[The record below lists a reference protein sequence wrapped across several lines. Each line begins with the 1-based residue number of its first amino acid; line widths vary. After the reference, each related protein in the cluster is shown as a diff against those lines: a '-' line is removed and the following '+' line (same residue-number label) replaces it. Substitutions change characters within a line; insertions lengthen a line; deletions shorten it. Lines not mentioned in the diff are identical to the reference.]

1 MKVSLEEVLEARD
14 RRQEKR
20 RELALKYRLPVVVLT
35 LNIPG
40 ETKRGEIPD
49 YIFEAGVE
57 AIGRELLEET
67 AEFSVVDAPT
77 GNEAFFVA
85 RAADAAQLKKRM
97 CRIEE
102 SHFLGRIFDI
112 DVYDGEGG
120 QVSRS
125 SLNLAERK
133 CLLCGNDA
141 RICARSR
148 VHSADELNEKIA
160 TMKEEYE
167 LLYD

>member
-1 MKVSLEEVLEARD
+1 M
-14 RRQEKR
+14 
-20 RELALKYRLPVVVLT
+20 KYRLPVVVLT

-133 CLLCGNDA
+133 CPSLRKRRAYLRA
-141 RICARSR
+141 EPEFTRQTS
-148 VHSADELNEKIA
+148 LMKKLPP
-160 TMKEEYE
+160 MKEEYE
-167 LLYD
+167 LL

>member
-1 MKVSLEEVLEARD
+1 M
-14 RRQEKR
+14 
-20 RELALKYRLPVVVLT
+20 LT
-35 LNIPG
+35 
-40 ETKRGEIPD
+40 D
-49 YIFEAGVE
+49 C
-57 AIGRELLEET
+57 
-67 AEFSVVDAPT
+67 
-77 GNEAFFVA
+77 
-85 RAADAAQLKKRM
+85 ADAE
-97 CRIEE
+97 IEIIG
-102 SHFLGRIFDI
+102 SIH
-112 DVYDGEGG
+112 DGEGG

-160 TMKEEYE
+160 AMKEEYE

>member
-1 MKVSLEEVLEARD
+1 MWT
-14 RRQEKR
+14 
-20 RELALKYRLPVVVLT
+20 RLPATKPFSLPERLT
-35 LNIPG
+35 RRSL
-40 ETKRGEIPD
+40 
-49 YIFEAGVE
+49 
-57 AIGRELLEET
+57 
-67 AEFSVVDAPT
+67 
-77 GNEAFFVA
+77 
-85 RAADAAQLKKRM
+85 KRM

-160 TMKEEYE
+160 AMKEEYE

>member
-1 MKVSLEEVLEARD
+1 MKVSLEDVLEARD

-77 GNEAFFVA
+77 GNEAFSLPE
-85 RAADAAQLKKRM
+85 RLTR
-97 CRIEE
+97 
-102 SHFLGRIFDI
+102 
-112 DVYDGEGG
+112 
-120 QVSRS
+120 RS
-125 SLNLAERK
+125 
-133 CLLCGNDA
+133 
-141 RICARSR
+141 
-148 VHSADELNEKIA
+148 
-160 TMKEEYE
+160 
-167 LLYD
+167 

>member
-1 MKVSLEEVLEARD
+1 MKVSLEDVLEARD

-67 AEFSVVDAPT
+67 AEFS
-77 GNEAFFVA
+77 VA

-160 TMKEEYE
+160 AMKEEYE

>member
-1 MKVSLEEVLEARD
+1 MKSIPLKSTKA
-14 RRQEKR
+14 EKS
-20 RELALKYRLPVVVLT
+20 
-35 LNIPG
+35 IC
-40 ETKRGEIPD
+40 
-49 YIFEAGVE
+49 
-57 AIGRELLEET
+57 
-67 AEFSVVDAPT
+67 FSR
-77 GNEAFFVA
+77 AFA

-160 TMKEEYE
+160 AMKEEYE

>member
-1 MKVSLEEVLEARD
+1 MKVSLEDVLEARD

-120 QVSRS
+120 QHEG
-125 SLNLAERK
+125 AEH
-133 CLLCGNDA
+133 D
-141 RICARSR
+141 
-148 VHSADELNEKIA
+148 
-160 TMKEEYE
+160 
-167 LLYD
+167 